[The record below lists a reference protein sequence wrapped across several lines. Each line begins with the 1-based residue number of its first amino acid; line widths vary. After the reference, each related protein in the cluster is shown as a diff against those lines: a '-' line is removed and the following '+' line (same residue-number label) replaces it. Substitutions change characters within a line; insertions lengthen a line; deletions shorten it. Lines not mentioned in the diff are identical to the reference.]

1 MKLRL
6 IAIGLLSSGLLITA
20 CSATST
26 SSKAERWKVQEI
38 AMMAMTRCLVTGGH
52 FNRNDAAKFIAQV
65 NKEQSGQ
72 FQRVYDSMSTG
83 VSASVNQQV
92 EDAISENGGCR
103 MMLTK
108 FVDSEPQTD
117 FKRSIANDWLLSPI
131 EYPDD
136 K

>member
-6 IAIGLLSSGLLITA
+6 ITTGLLSSGLLLA
-20 CSATST
+20 GCSAASV
-26 SSKAERWKVQEI
+26 SSKSERWKVQEV

-52 FNRNDAAKFIAQV
+52 FNRNDAAKFIAQA
-65 NKEQSGQ
+65 NQEQSGQ
-72 FQRVYDSMSTG
+72 FQRVYDSMATG

-92 EDAISENGGCR
+92 ADAISQSGGCR
-103 MMLTK
+103 LMLTK

-117 FKRSIANDWLLSPI
+117 FKRRITNDWLLSPI